1 MEESEE
7 STNRIEWNKL
17 LKGHHIDGNYIH
29 GYVTSEASVYTV
41 LELHKR
47 VTTTT
52 FSVRDSSSLQFNPV
66 KVDKEKLKFS
76 PRSIFYS
83 KSRSPRITDDGVPFV
98 FGGKKILEC
107 QFGPMKVHKKKC
119 EKKEEND
126 ALPSNNDSV
135 LDHDYAPRSG
145 HTTTNNKQRFHI
157 QDTRKKGCEAKITI
171 KQICR
176 FPQYM
181 ISCKKNLEREQKK
194 TKERLLKDLREGK
207 EVDFESR
214 YYLELPL
221 NKAHTKHTL
230 GGISGMTQTVHPTIT
245 QWINQL
251 VKEGMTDSQEIQAT
265 LRHYVKTRMT
275 DTAAPSE
282 MDRAYYPTLKDIKNH
297 IYLAKVRLRI
307 TKLDQQ
313 DLCQKLDEWQ
323 KDGACTSFRPSQ
335 NEKPTTVSAADK
347 SVQDGSV
354 GGDGH
359 TDGVSNPLNISKN
372 SPAESAQELNDSGDM
387 YADALP
393 RRKRNRPPEPAANKS
408 RKKAH
413 DALETLRAMTYK
425 CTNDQALDAL
435 TAEIEAL
442 TLTLKEFLDES
453 PERLALLPHSDPH
466 SHRGNRQNMETDPTP
481 LPLVKATAGDGS
493 DYTYRSSCGVKAAK
507 LVVQQERERTPVWGK
522 LDMKNKSLKPLSC
535 KPRTG
540 VHY

>member
-1 MEESEE
+1 MEDSEE

-17 LKGHHIDGNYIH
+17 LKGHHTDGNYIH
-29 GYVTSEASVYTV
+29 GYVTNEASVYTV

-52 FSVRDSSSLQFNPV
+52 FGVRDSSSLQFNPV
-66 KVDKEKLKFS
+66 KVDKEKVKFS

-83 KSRSPRITDDGVPFV
+83 KSSSPRIADDGVPFV

-107 QFGPMKVHKKKC
+107 QFGPMKVHKKK
-119 EKKEEND
+119 KKEEND
-126 ALPSNNDSV
+126 ALPSNNDDSV

-145 HTTTNNKQRFHI
+145 RTTTTTNNKQRFHI
-157 QDTRKKGCEAKITI
+157 QDTRKRGCEAKITI

-181 ISCKKNLEREQKK
+181 IFCKKNLEREQKK

-230 GGISGMTQTVHPTIT
+230 GGISGLTQTVHPTIT

-251 VKEGMTDSQEIQAT
+251 VREGMTDSQDIQAT

-282 MDRAYYPTLKDIKNH
+282 LDRAYYPTLKDIKNH

-335 NEKPTTVSAADK
+335 NEKPTTVSAGDK
-347 SVQDGSV
+347 SVQDGRM
-354 GGDGH
+354 GEDGH
-359 TDGVSNPLNISKN
+359 TGEDGDSNPLNISEN
-372 SPAESAQELNDSGDM
+372 SPAEGAQELNDSVDM
-387 YADALP
+387 YADAIP
-393 RRKRNRPPEPAANKS
+393 GRKRNRPPEPAANKS

-435 TAEIEAL
+435 TAGIEAL
-442 TLTLKEFLDES
+442 TLTLKEVLDES
-453 PERLALLPHSDPH
+453 PESLALLPHGDPH
-466 SHRGNRQNMETDPTP
+466 SRRGKDMETDPTP
-481 LPLVKATAGDGS
+481 LLPVVKATAGDGS

-507 LVVQQERERTPVWGK
+507 LVVQQEPVWGR
-522 LDMKNKSLKPLSC
+522 LDIKNKSLK
-535 KPRTG
+535 T
-540 VHY
+540 VVM